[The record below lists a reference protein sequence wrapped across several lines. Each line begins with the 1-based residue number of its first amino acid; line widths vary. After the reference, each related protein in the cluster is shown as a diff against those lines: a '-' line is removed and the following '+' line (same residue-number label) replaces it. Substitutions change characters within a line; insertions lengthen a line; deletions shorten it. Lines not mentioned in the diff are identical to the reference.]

1 MNIGIDYSIKSPA
14 ITLIDSE
21 DNYHFLCFPRTDVI
35 KSLVAK
41 YLNESGVEVSI
52 LDKEPTLD
60 KKALLA
66 VRERSSFVDANKQ
79 ILAIVSAIH
88 KKHSEGIWNI
98 KEYKDLTY
106 TVGIEGFSFGSTGN
120 RLAQISGYQW
130 VLRYVLFNSGKLKPD
145 NLHVYAP
152 MTVKATAGKGNFKK
166 EQMIEAFLNS
176 QDPKVQATTFWKTMK
191 SNPEYFQNKK
201 GAWEKPIDDIIDSF
215 WVLQTLLKNTVEL
228 SKEESI

>member
-14 ITLIDSE
+14 VTLIDSE
-21 DNYHFLCFPRTDVI
+21 GNYHFLCFPRTDVI

-41 YLNESGVEVSI
+41 YLKEASVNVIV
-52 LDKEPTLD
+52 LDKEPAVE

-66 VRERSSFVDANKQ
+66 VRERSSLIDAHKQ
-79 ILAIVSAIH
+79 ISAIVTEIH
-88 KKHSEGIWNI
+88 KKHSEGIWSITNH
-98 KEYKDLTY
+98 KNLTY
-106 TVGIEGFSFGSTGN
+106 TVGIEGFSFASTGN

-130 VLRYVLFNSGKLKPD
+130 VLRYMLFNSGKLKPE

-166 EQMIEAFLNS
+166 EQMIEAFLEC
-176 QDPKVQATTFWKTMK
+176 QDPKLQETTFWKTMK
-191 SNPEYFQNKK
+191 SNPEFFQNKK
-201 GAWEKPIDDIIDSF
+201 GAWEKPIDDMIDSF

-228 SKEESI
+228 SKEECI